1 MINTYNRYLVGL
13 LLILLGSTLPI
24 TAQSDFEF
32 PPDPG
37 DPTTLLS
44 YNVTVDI
51 NDSRM
56 GYVSGGGK
64 FKYGRTV
71 TISTSAQSGYKF
83 VKWQKDGEDYSTS
96 TSFRYT
102 VKGNV
107 TFTAIYEENTSTG
120 GEGGGQGGGEENTST
135 GGEGGGQ
142 GGGEENPQPE
152 IPEFDPN
159 YNPDFPS
166 DPSTPTFPDD
176 PGGSGGEDPSVPTV
190 YHKLYLVPD
199 PLGSCTFNKESGV
212 QIAEEATF
220 SVTAVPGTDMV
231 FQGWYNNGAKVSD
244 KLTYSSYMGTKNIT
258 LTAMFEYVPEFPDD
272 PVNTLPNVI
281 RGDVNNDGVVNVT
294 DVVVL
299 TNKILRGTAA
309 QIDPNVA
316 DLTNDGLVN
325 VSDVVALTTYCLK
338 HK

>member
-44 YNVTVDI
+44 YEVAVGI

-56 GYVSGGGK
+56 GYVSGAGK

-96 TSFRYT
+96 VSFSYT

-107 TFTAIYEENTSTG
+107 SFIAIYEEETSSG
-120 GEGGGQGGGEENTST
+120 GGGGQGGTDDPGTT
-135 GGEGGGQ
+135 
-142 GGGEENPQPE
+142 QPE
-152 IPEFDPN
+152 VPEFDPN

-166 DPSTPTFPDD
+166 DPLTPTFPDD
-176 PGGSGGEDPSVPTV
+176 PGSSGSEDPSVSTV
-190 YHKLYLVPD
+190 YHKLYLVPS
-199 PLGSCTFNKESGV
+199 PAGSCTFNKESGMQV
-212 QIAEEATF
+212 AEEATF
-220 SVTAVPGTDMV
+220 SVTAIPGTDMV
-231 FQGWYNNGAKVSD
+231 FQGWYKNGAKVSD

-272 PVNTLPNVI
+272 PINTLPNVI